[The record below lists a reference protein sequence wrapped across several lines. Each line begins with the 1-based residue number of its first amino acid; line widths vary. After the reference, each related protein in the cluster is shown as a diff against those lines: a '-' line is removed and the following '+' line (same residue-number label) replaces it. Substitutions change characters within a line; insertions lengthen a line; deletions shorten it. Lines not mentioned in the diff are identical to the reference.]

1 MQGICQNAAQ
11 PVLILLSDY
20 GYVEQL
26 DNANLEVVAFQWSEQ
41 FCGQ

>member
-1 MQGICQNAAQ
+1 MEFIKTQNMQ

-20 GYVEQL
+20 GHVEQL
-26 DNANLEVVAFQWSEQ
+26 ANANLEVVVFQWSEW